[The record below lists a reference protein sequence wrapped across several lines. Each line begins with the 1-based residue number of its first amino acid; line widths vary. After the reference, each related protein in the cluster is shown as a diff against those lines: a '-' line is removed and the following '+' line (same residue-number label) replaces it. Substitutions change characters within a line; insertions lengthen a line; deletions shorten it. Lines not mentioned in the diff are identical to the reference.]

1 MSTSSS
7 STLSFISQQVVIYM
21 GLFVFIA
28 GIIGGPLVLLVF
40 LSLRTFRQS
49 SCAFYLTVMSFVN
62 ILNLYLGLFPFTMIN
77 GFGINWTNMSLFFC
91 KFRQFSVQ
99 SLIRISSTCM
109 CVAII
114 DQFLATCSNP
124 RWHRWNN
131 IRFARY
137 IIIGAVIFWI
147 SVDIP
152 FILYSNHTVS
162 STSGVTSCAITNT
175 IFQKYVNLFYIPIF
189 NILSLVIQALF
200 GILAYRNVQ
209 NIAYRTVPLV
219 RRELDK
225 QLTMMVLVHV
235 LHDTITSTPQT
246 VVVVDFAVVGTS
258 GNLDTAMQQTSIQNM
273 TSILAYFHF
282 AVCIN
287 LQLMVIIN

>member
-7 STLSFISQQVVIYM
+7 STLSFISQQVVSYI

-40 LSLRTFRQS
+40 LSLNTFRQS

-62 ILNLYLGLFPFTMIN
+62 IFNICFGLFPFTMIN

-91 KFRQFSVQ
+91 KFRQFYIQ
-99 SLIRISSTCM
+99 SLGRISFTCM
-109 CVAII
+109 CLAII

-131 IRFARY
+131 IKFARY

-152 FILYSNHTVS
+152 FILYSNHIVS

-189 NILSLVIQALF
+189 NILPLITIALF

-225 QLTMMVLVHV
+225 QLTTMVLVHV
-235 LHDTITSTPQT
+235 LYDTILCTPQT
-246 VVVVDFAVVGTS
+246 IVIIFYAVVRTS
-258 GNLDTAMQQTSIQNM
+258 ANAMQQNSIQNM